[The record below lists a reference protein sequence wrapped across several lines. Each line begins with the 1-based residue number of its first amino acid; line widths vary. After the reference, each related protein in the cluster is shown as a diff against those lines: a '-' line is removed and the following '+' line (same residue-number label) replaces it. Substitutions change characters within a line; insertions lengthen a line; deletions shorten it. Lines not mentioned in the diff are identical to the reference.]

1 MIQVSEYEL
10 KVKRKK
16 AQDYEEYIIRYC
28 NNDIIN
34 KPNYL
39 YILINYDL

>member
-1 MIQVSEYEL
+1 MDI
-10 KVKRKK
+10 
-16 AQDYEEYIIRYC
+16 YIIRYC

-39 YILINYDL
+39 YIVINYDL

>member
-1 MIQVSEYEL
+1 MAILILVGGC
-10 KVKRKK
+10 VPPIITTI
-16 AQDYEEYIIRYC
+16 IIRYC

-39 YILINYDL
+39 YIAINYDL